1 MTFEILLSIP
11 KSFYVSYKLLSLK
24 EAIKLPILVRYNTR
38 LLNLS
43 GRLSTK
49 EEISRKMI
57 IFGFGD
63 VPTIDTKYERSVL
76 NIEGD
81 IEISGN
87 CHFGQGSR
95 LDIRKEGVLSIGAD
109 FSNTA
114 NISIVCTNRIEIG
127 KNFLSSWQTFIMDTD
142 FHPCS
147 PRGESVPIKIGENVW
162 MGMKSTILKGS
173 QVPTNCVIAA
183 CSLVNKRFTKEDT
196 ILAGIPAIEKIRTK
210 E

>member
-24 EAIKLPILVRYNTR
+24 EAFKLPILVRYNTR

-43 GRLSTK
+43 GRLLTK
-49 EEISRKMI
+49 EVISRKMI
-57 IFGFGD
+57 VFGFGD

-76 NIEGD
+76 NIEGN
-81 IEISGN
+81 IEICGN
-87 CHFGQGSR
+87 CHFGQGAR
-95 LDIRKEGVLSIGAD
+95 LDIRKNGVLSIGTD

-114 NISIVCTNRIEIG
+114 NISIVCANRIEIG

-147 PRGESVPIKIGENVW
+147 PRGESAPIKIGDNVW

-173 QVPTNCVIAA
+173 HVPTNCVIAA
-183 CSLVNKRFTKEDT
+183 CSLVNKQFIKENT
-196 ILAGIPAIEKIRTK
+196 ILAGVPAIEKTR
-210 E
+210 

>member
-1 MTFEILLSIP
+1 MTFEIFLSLP
-11 KSFYVSYKLLSLK
+11 KSFYVSYKLLSFK
-24 EAIKLPILVRYNTR
+24 DAFKLPVLVRYNTK

-43 GRLSTK
+43 GRLLTRNG
-49 EEISRKMI
+49 ISRKMI

-63 VPTIDTKYERSVL
+63 VPTIDTKYERSII

-81 IEISGN
+81 LVISGN

-95 LDIRKEGVLSIGAD
+95 LDIRKNGFLSIGAD
-109 FSNTA
+109 FLNTA
-114 NISIVCTNRIEIG
+114 NISIVCANRIEIG

-147 PRGESVPIKIGENVW
+147 PRGESVPIVIGDNVW

-183 CSLVNKRFTKEDT
+183 CSLVNKQFTKENT
-196 ILAGIPAIEKIRTK
+196 ILAGVPAVVKLRSRE
-210 E
+210 